1 MASSE
6 PVLEDV
12 FPKEESDS
20 EASPLTSD
28 DEGPKSSNVLQE
40 VSSIELDETTSMMSM
55 TSGVSYLEEARR
67 LSKMRDMNVLDL
79 AKRYFALPDP
89 TCCVRNVLNRSGPP
103 SEVR

>member
-40 VSSIELDETTSMMSM
+40 VSSIE
-55 TSGVSYLEEARR
+55 VCR
-67 LSKMRDMNVLDL
+67 LRDLWNFL
-79 AKRYFALPDP
+79 
-89 TCCVRNVLNRSGPP
+89 CCVGFV
-103 SEVR
+103 